1 MIEFAENFAT
11 PGWGEI
17 PAPAPARPGAFGGE
31 CLSFAPAAGAHF
43 AGVWSHWVEHVYGAQ
58 LLDAML
64 GVMSATRLD
73 HTRDPL
79 ALDAQVA
86 TFFAPDTVLRLR
98 RAGHAMLHRM
108 DGMRGSRSALRLR
121 GAADRGET
129 PGLFPIVFALQS
141 SIYNVPARAALVA
154 YARLEWRAARDAHGG
169 PWDEPGEIANDLIL
183 SQVDARL
190 LPPAEPADVAAAG

>member
-1 MIEFAENFAT
+1 VIEFAELSAT
-11 PGWGEI
+11 PRWGEI
-17 PAPAPARPGAFGGE
+17 PAPSRLHPGTFGGE
-31 CLSFAPAAGAHF
+31 CLSFSPGTDAHF
-43 AGVWSHWVEHVYGAQ
+43 AGVWSHWVEHVYGAH

-79 ALDAQVA
+79 VLDVHVVS
-86 TFFAPDTVLRLR
+86 FFTPEVVLRLR

-121 GAADRGET
+121 AAADRGET

-141 SIYNVPARAALVA
+141 AIYNVPARAALVA

-169 PWDEPGEIANDLIL
+169 PWDEPGEIASNLIL

-190 LPPAEPADVAAAG
+190 QPPTESTDDAAVG

>member
-1 MIEFAENFAT
+1 VIQFAETFAS

-17 PAPAPARPGAFGGE
+17 PAPSRSGPGTFDGE

-58 LLDAML
+58 LIDAML

-79 ALDAQVA
+79 LLDAQMASVF
-86 TFFAPDTVLRLR
+86 TPDVVVRLR

-121 GAADRGET
+121 AAADRGET

-141 SIYNVPARAALVA
+141 AIYNVPARAALVA
-154 YARLEWRAARDAHGG
+154 YARLEWRAARVSHGG
-169 PWDEPGEIANDLIL
+169 PWDEPGEIANDLIF

-190 LPPAEPADVAAAG
+190 LPPAAPTDVAAAG